1 MPVLHLMQ
9 CTNLGGMEQVSY
21 RLMDTLGETM
31 GLSFRIATPLPFG
44 PGRPRVIAQDPAAA
58 DSPGR
63 GRFGWRDF
71 PAFRRHVHALA
82 ADCSHA
88 WVTGTSA
95 SALAALLGLNKPK
108 VLSHHYHHFEG
119 SRPWLRW
126 RGFYE
131 LLCRQ
136 LDAIT
141 YPTAFTHDEALR
153 IAPWLKSRAVVVPNG
168 FEIHCPDEATRL
180 ARRARAREALGLPQD
195 APVIGNAGW
204 LIPRKRFD
212 VFLKTAA
219 RVHAARPDAVFVI
232 CGGGPLEDDLKRMAA
247 ALGIAGAVRFFGW
260 VQDLNPHYEAWD
272 ALLFNSDFDTLPAAP
287 MEAASRGC
295 VTVASLLYGGL
306 GEFIEHGQSG
316 YLFDRHDE
324 AALAEALLRLTSDS
338 AQAEA
343 LRAGAIAKL
352 RRDFSIERATAFY
365 RDFFG

>member
-1 MPVLHLMQ
+1 MAVLHLMQ

-21 RLMDTLGETM
+21 RLMDELSATA
-31 GLSFRIATPLPFG
+31 GLRFRVATPMPFG
-44 PGRPRVIAQDPAAA
+44 PGAGRVHDADPAAR
-58 DSPGR
+58 DFPYR

-71 PAFRRHVHALA
+71 PDFRRHVHELA

-95 SALAALLGLNKPK
+95 ASLAALIGLRKPK

-119 SRPWLRW
+119 RHPWLRW

-141 YPTAFTHDEALR
+141 YPTAFTRDEALK
-153 IAPWLKSRAVVVPNG
+153 IAPWLASRARVVPNG
-168 FEIHCPDEATRL
+168 FAIHYVDEETRL
-180 ARRARAREALGLPQD
+180 ARRAAARRLLDLPLD
-195 APVIGNAGW
+195 VPVIGNAGW

-212 VFLKTAA
+212 VFLRTAA
-219 RVHAARPDAVFVI
+219 RVHAVRPDARFVI
-232 CGGGPLEDDLKRMAA
+232 CGGGPLEDDLKRTAA
-247 ALGIAGAVRFFGW
+247 VLGLADAVRFVGW
-260 VQDLNPHYEAWD
+260 VQDLAPYYEAWD

-306 GEFIEHGQSG
+306 GEFIEQGRSG

-324 AALAEALLRLTSDS
+324 AAMAEALLRLTSDS
-338 AQAEA
+338 AQALA
-343 LRAGAIAKL
+343 LRQGALAKL
-352 RRDFSIERATAFY
+352 RNDYSTERATAFY
-365 RDFFG
+365 RDFFR